1 MAALVVS
8 NIMHAR
14 ALGWSAN
21 SDYYNPKHGTI
32 YDVPLARAEAAER
45 LANSHA
51 TEVLAIRQAADKTA
65 KESELARIGA
75 SLATNATAAHTSL
88 NKLLVQ
94 HTAKKGI
101 PTEEEITARQE
112 HIAELQAKIDVAET
126 AKKRHTVT
134 AATAL
139 AELETA
145 AAAERIAFQKK
156 LEVDTLLVLVDLRTA
171 QFEAQQR
178 NQAIQ
183 NARNQFMIDGNRR
196 CLEDTINMI
205 FDGSGP
211 PSSW

>member
-32 YDVPLARAEAAER
+32 HDVPLARAEAEQR
-45 LANSHA
+45 LTNSLA
-51 TEVLAIRQAADKTA
+51 TEALVARQTADREAT
-65 KESELARIGA
+65 ERELARTAA

-88 NKLLVQ
+88 SKLLAQ
-94 HTAKKGI
+94 HAAKKGT
-101 PTEEEITARQE
+101 PTEEEIATRQE
-112 HIAELQAKIDVAET
+112 HIAELQVKIDAAEA
-126 AKKRHTVT
+126 AKQRHTVT
-134 AATAL
+134 AQTTL

-145 AAAERIAFQKK
+145 AATERIAFQKK
-156 LEVDTLLVLVDLRTA
+156 REVDTLLALVDLRTA
-171 QFEAQQR
+171 QFQAQQR

-183 NARNQFMIDGNRR
+183 NARNQFMIDGNRQH
-196 CLEDTINMI
+196 LEDTIYMI
-205 FDGSGP
+205 LDGSGP

>member
-14 ALGWSAN
+14 ALGWSTN

-32 YDVPLARAEAAER
+32 HDIPLARAEAEQRLTNSLAPEALVVRQTADREAIER
-45 LANSHA
+45 
-51 TEVLAIRQAADKTA
+51 
-65 KESELARIGA
+65 ELARTAA

-88 NKLLVQ
+88 SKLLAQ
-94 HTAKKGI
+94 HAAKKGT
-101 PTEEEITARQE
+101 PTEEEIVVRQE
-112 HIAELQAKIDVAET
+112 HIAELQAKINAAEA
-126 AKKRHTVT
+126 AKQRHTT
-134 AATAL
+134 QTTL

-156 LEVDTLLVLVDLRTA
+156 LEVDTLLALVDLRTA
-171 QFEAQQR
+171 QFQAQQR

-183 NARNQFMIDGNRR
+183 NARNQFMIDGNRQH
-196 CLEDTINMI
+196 LEDTIYMI

>member
-14 ALGWSAN
+14 ALGWSTN

-32 YDVPLARAEAAER
+32 HDIPLARAEAEQR
-45 LANSHA
+45 LTNSLA
-51 TEVLAIRQAADKTA
+51 TEALVVRQTADREAIER
-65 KESELARIGA
+65 ELARTAA

-88 NKLLVQ
+88 SKLLAQ
-94 HTAKKGI
+94 HAAKKGT
-101 PTEEEITARQE
+101 PTEEEIVVRQE
-112 HIAELQAKIDVAET
+112 HIAELQAKINAAEA
-126 AKKRHTVT
+126 AKQRHTT
-134 AATAL
+134 QTTL

-156 LEVDTLLVLVDLRTA
+156 LEVDTLLALVDLRTA
-171 QFEAQQR
+171 QFQAQQR

-183 NARNQFMIDGNRR
+183 NARNQFMIDGNRQH
-196 CLEDTINMI
+196 LEDTIYMI